1 MTWEET
7 FAIRRGPHEAKSRII
22 ASATGEINWLRQPFI
37 PSPEFIEGSKEA
49 TRVRRTQTEMPL
61 DAEDFVL
68 ASLEARVRAEE
79 ARVDLGSENLQAAV
93 TIRLPRPLLL
103 RLRAQAA
110 QRNVTPSRL
119 IELALAQY
127 LPLDS
132 AGRRGR

>member
-1 MTWEET
+1 MKRK
-7 FAIRRGPHEAKSRII
+7 AASSQARRARL
-22 ASATGEINWLRQPFI
+22 TGSD
-37 PSPEFIEGSKEA
+37 PSTRRPLVPDSPKEA
-49 TRVRRTQTEMPL
+49 TRARRTQTEMPL

-79 ARVDLGSENLQAAV
+79 ARVDLGSQNLQAAL

-110 QRNVTPSRL
+110 QRSVTPSRL

-127 LPLDS
+127 LPQDS
-132 AGRRGR
+132 AGRRRR

>member
-1 MTWEET
+1 M
-7 FAIRRGPHEAKSRII
+7 
-22 ASATGEINWLRQPFI
+22 
-37 PSPEFIEGSKEA
+37 
-49 TRVRRTQTEMPL
+49 RRTQTEMPL

-79 ARVDLGSENLQAAV
+79 ARVDLGSENLQAAL

-132 AGRRGR
+132 AGRRRR

>member
-1 MTWEET
+1 MKRK
-7 FAIRRGPHEAKSRII
+7 AASSQARRARL
-22 ASATGEINWLRQPFI
+22 TGSDPSTRQPFI
-37 PSPEFIEGSKEA
+37 PSPELIEGSKEA
-49 TRVRRTQTEMPL
+49 TGVRRTEGEMPL

-79 ARVDLGSENLQAAV
+79 ARVDLGSQNLQAAL

-110 QRNVTPSRL
+110 QRNVTPSKL

-127 LPLDS
+127 LPQDS
-132 AGRRGR
+132 AGRRRR